1 MKRIIAVAFTITT
14 IAALGSLGGC
24 QTLTDT
30 PGANANRVGLT
41 MDANLRELP
50 SGAESVLLLDRPS
63 TLTNAPVPM
72 H

>member
-1 MKRIIAVAFTITT
+1 MKRIMAIAFTITT
-14 IAALGSLGGC
+14 VAALSSMGGC
-24 QTLTDT
+24 ATLTDT

-41 MDANLRELP
+41 MDTNLRQVP
-50 SGAESVLLLDRPS
+50 SGAEDVLLLNSPS

>member
-1 MKRIIAVAFTITT
+1 MKRIMAIAFTITT
-14 IAALGSLGGC
+14 VAALASMGGC

-41 MDANLRELP
+41 MDNNLREVP
-50 SGAESVLLLDRPS
+50 SSAEDVLLLDRPS
-63 TLTNAPVPM
+63 TLTKAPVPL

>member
-1 MKRIIAVAFTITT
+1 MKRIVAIAFTITT
-14 IAALGSLGGC
+14 VAALSSMGGC
-24 QTLTDT
+24 ATLTDT

-41 MDANLRELP
+41 MDTNLRQVP
-50 SGAESVLLLDRPS
+50 SGAEDVMLLNKPS

>member
-1 MKRIIAVAFTITT
+1 MKRIMAIAFTITT
-14 IAALGSLGGC
+14 VAALSSMGGC
-24 QTLTDT
+24 ATLTDT

-41 MDANLRELP
+41 MDTNLRQVP
-50 SGAESVLLLDRPS
+50 SRAEDVLLLNSPS